1 MDTTFNLLHSIFLLV
16 RQINHIHII
25 VTFFRNV
32 NATKVKALKQ
42 FDEGEKPE
50 SLVGYVNERDGN
62 GIELF
67 EKIYDR

>member
-1 MDTTFNLLHSIFLLV
+1 MSQIRGGYYFQSFTFYISFGITNKSH
-16 RQINHIHII
+16 
-25 VTFFRNV
+25 FFRNV
-32 NATKVKALKQ
+32 NATKVKALKK

>member
-1 MDTTFNLLHSIFLLV
+1 M
-16 RQINHIHII
+16 
-25 VTFFRNV
+25 

-67 EKIYDR
+67 EKIYDRWDYFQLLIY